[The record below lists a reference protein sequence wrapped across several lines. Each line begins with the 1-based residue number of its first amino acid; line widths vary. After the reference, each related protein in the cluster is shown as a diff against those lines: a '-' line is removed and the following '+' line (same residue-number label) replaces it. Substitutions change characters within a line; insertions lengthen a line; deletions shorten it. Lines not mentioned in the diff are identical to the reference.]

1 MRAKGVEAHL
11 DAAVEAV
18 LRETAEAYEVE
29 ADDIAARF
37 VAKLHEEMPELPDSP
52 AIMREERDSMRA
64 DLLLFA
70 DMLRRGAPPQ
80 AAEVPAP
87 SVEYVR
93 ASVQRGAA
101 LSALMRTIRVGQ
113 DFTFEDWEERVLAMG
128 LPADVVV
135 AALRAMRRY
144 SFAWVDAFAGH
155 LAEEYQ
161 RERDR
166 WLRGAQALRA
176 DMIRALV
183 EGGPVDVD
191 AASRALDHELRRHH
205 LGLVL
210 WGEPAEGETTALP
223 ALERAAGEI
232 SRALGCDRPLL
243 LAAGSGLLWA
253 WASSAAPI
261 AAEALA
267 RISVAQFGRDRVSVA
282 IGDPDEGVEG
292 FRHTHREAADASRI
306 AMHAG
311 RRAGSVT
318 RFRAVDLAALVAG
331 DLVRARRFVRR
342 ELGAL
347 AADDDETSRLRATLK
362 VFLEESSSRTA
373 TARRL
378 GVHHNTVANRMQ
390 VCRDLLGR
398 DLNERRVQLEVALA
412 LAQILG
418 PAVLGAQR

>member
-1 MRAKGVEAHL
+1 MRAKGVEAQL

-18 LRETAEAYEVE
+18 LREMADGMEVE
-29 ADDIAARF
+29 VDDLAARF
-37 VAKLHEEMPELPDSP
+37 VVKLHEEMPELPDSP
-52 AIMREERDSMRA
+52 AIMREERDSIRA
-64 DLLLFA
+64 DFLLFA

-80 AAEVPAP
+80 AVEVPAQ
-87 SVEYVR
+87 SVEYMR
-93 ASVQRGAA
+93 ASVQRGAS
-101 LSALMRTIRVGQ
+101 LSALLRTIRIGQ
-113 DFTFEDWEERVLAMG
+113 DFSFEDWEERLAAMG
-128 LPADVVV
+128 LPADVML
-135 AALRAMRRY
+135 ATLRVLRRY
-144 SFAWVDAFAGH
+144 AFAWVDAFAEH
-155 LAEEYQ
+155 FAEEYQ

-191 AASRALDHELRRHH
+191 AASRALGHELRCHH
-205 LGLVL
+205 VGLVL

-243 LAAGSGLLWA
+243 FAAGSGLLWA
-253 WASSAAPI
+253 WASSTTPI
-261 AAEALA
+261 APEALA
-267 RISVAQFGRDRVSVA
+267 AIPVGQFGRDRVSVA
-282 IGDPDEGVEG
+282 IGDPEQGVEG
-292 FRHTHREAADASRI
+292 FQHTHRDAADASRI
-306 AMHAG
+306 AMLAG

-331 DLVRARRFVRR
+331 DLGRARRFVLR

-347 AADDDETSRLRATLK
+347 AADDDEKSRLRATLK

-378 GVHHNTVANRMQ
+378 GVHHNTVANR
-390 VCRDLLGR
+390 VHACRDLLGR

-412 LAQILG
+412 LAQLLG
-418 PAVLGAQR
+418 PAVLGPRR

>member
-11 DAAVEAV
+11 GAAVEAV
-18 LRETAEAYEVE
+18 LRELADGIETD
-29 ADDIAARF
+29 ADDLADRF
-37 VAKLHEEMPELPDSP
+37 VANLHDEMPELPDSP

-64 DLLLFA
+64 DILLFA
-70 DMLRRGAPPQ
+70 DMVRRGAPAQ
-80 AAEVPAP
+80 AVEAPAQ

-93 ASVQRGAA
+93 ASVQRGGS

-113 DFTFEDWEERVLAMG
+113 DFTFEDWEERLAAMA
-128 LPADVVV
+128 LPGDVML
-135 AALRAMRRY
+135 ATMRALRRY
-144 SFAWVDAFAGH
+144 AFAWVDTFAEQ

-161 RERDR
+161 RERER

-191 AASRALDHELRRHH
+191 AASRALGHELRRHH
-205 LGLVL
+205 VGLVL

-223 ALERAAGEI
+223 ALERAAAEI

-243 LAAGSGLLWA
+243 FAAGSGLLWA

-261 AAEALA
+261 APEALA
-267 RISVAQFGRDRVSVA
+267 GIPAAQVGPTRVSVA
-282 IGDPDEGVEG
+282 IGDPEQGVEG
-292 FRHTHREAADASRI
+292 FRHTHRDAADASRI
-306 AMHAG
+306 AMLAG
-311 RRAGSVT
+311 RRAGTVT
-318 RFRAVDLAALVAG
+318 RFHAVDLAALVAG
-331 DLVRARRFVRR
+331 DLGRTRRFVRR

-362 VFLEESSSRTA
+362 VYLEESSSRTA

-378 GVHHNTVANRMQ
+378 GVHHNTVANRVQ
-390 VCRDLLGR
+390 SCRDVLGR

-412 LAQILG
+412 LAQLLG
-418 PAVLGAQR
+418 PTVLGPQR